1 MPDHR
6 SLRGAASSPAPPLP
20 QSQPTGLS
28 QGSDDVSIRSMRLK
42 VLYSFDNE
50 NKTNCLA
57 RWPQPLDIRTAYLD
71 ENTQIGVI
79 ELKTCIQAIVAASPE
94 LVAALGQDYTVY
106 AYDYSEYETPLV
118 GQGMLSWVL
127 ASSSTTPSAPAH
139 QSRTI
144 VTGRVCKNI
153 LGLFSSN
160 SQETLEVKLRLV
172 PVPTSLQSEYIESM
186 KKYRDISQMMPEGF
200 DPQAWTSFVQAN
212 PAILQLA
219 NKSRSQSPAVGSG
232 QTGEYGIEHVQ
243 RLLSGEGY
251 QQRNIESQSTQRA
264 KPELQ
269 RMPPQN
275 NNYATSDAAPQLPRM
290 PSPASSVA
298 SAATKKRRGRPPGP
312 NPRKSRVKTATRQAS
327 VDTGYASN
335 DERFDEGPN
344 RKRAKVMQA
353 QWSGNTDFGRQ
364 PESLRVAASTAASI
378 RIHQPTAVRPN
389 NSLTSSLDGPPRVPT
404 PTADPSNPMQRPQL
418 PVPRSNLRRESFA
431 IGKKEYASPY
441 DPVDTSVKLAES
453 AMTSPEASQAESSPV
468 DIASSPPVYR
478 GASTCPSSPN
488 LTAQAQHFE
497 DSGFMSGN
505 MDDLFENDEMRP
517 VDDEDLDVAAQY
529 SKRPNLSAPGE
540 AAAQLAEPKTSQ
552 QTHDL
557 QQPTAPHEQNPQSQQ
572 LHKLQ
577 RPNIPPQ
584 QAQQPYE
591 LPQPQQ
597 REDNAL
603 NAFRKPAR
611 GAAGLSRTAS
621 SGNLALPPVPAS
633 DPIRPTLNRS
643 QTWCGH
649 QAPHPA
655 SDMTLIPPVMETI
668 ERPLPRSRKGSEIGT
683 GSGVRRKQAIQSK
696 LASSVAAGEM
706 PPFCENCGAIETPT
720 WRKAWV
726 KIHSGTPEHVV
737 ISEEEGG
744 IIAWQTLQTDCNGI
758 ICLYRIV
765 KKSVLKT
772 DEGFTEIL
780 LCNPCGLW
788 LHTRKCMRPKEVWD
802 KTQNG
807 PDEKRKRGTSGKRH
821 RANSTSDQAA
831 NAAPNGSD
839 LHSRSSTS
847 ANDGRRDE
855 GAEAES
861 QLPPFKHRRAS
872 SQHTVSPQA
881 KRRIAEEASA
891 VAALER
897 AIRSSP
903 HKFRGTEHVPI
914 DVEDLTPQPTR
925 RVLFPSPTL
934 SEEAKSK
941 RNSVVE
947 GSSKGRNQN
956 SSNLFEVPDNDQADK
971 ENCPPAEDDGLDHL
985 FTEDF
990 HVTRATT
997 PTPTSSSGAH
1007 TFKTPKRSPNRLPPT
1022 TGDFFS
1028 SAAKALLRA
1037 PTTPRRTPAKEVQP
1051 LGELTPFTA
1060 HLNQLLSDA
1069 NNGNGSPGSNGFDF
1083 PSLPSLHNTPGRRT
1097 MDFDFSQFDS
1107 QDLLSTDVPMPSSP
1121 PAWFGVYEDPI
1132 EHGAESLWGDYGL
1145 PNSASTPPGDEEEV
1159 NGAKRPKTPGLV
1171 VDENGRARIDFQAI
1185 P

>member
-1 MPDHR
+1 M
-6 SLRGAASSPAPPLP
+6 
-20 QSQPTGLS
+20 
-28 QGSDDVSIRSMRLK
+28 
-42 VLYSFDNE
+42 LYSFDNE

-127 ASSSTTPSAPAH
+127 ASSSSTPSAPAH

-153 LGLFSSN
+153 MGLFSSN

-219 NKSRSQSPAVGSG
+219 NKSRSQSPAIGPG
-232 QTGEYGIEHVQ
+232 QAGVYGIEHVQ
-243 RLLSGEGY
+243 RLLNSEGY
-251 QQRNIESQSTQRA
+251 PQRNTDSQSTLQA

-269 RMPPQN
+269 RITPQN
-275 NNYATSDAAPQLPRM
+275 NNYAISDAASQLPRM

-344 RKRAKVMQA
+344 KKRAKVMQA

-378 RIHQPTAVRPN
+378 RIHQPTAMRPN
-389 NSLTSSLDGPPRVPT
+389 NSLTNSLEGPPRVPT
-404 PTADPSNPMQRPQL
+404 PIADSSNAMQRPQL
-418 PVPRSNLRRESFA
+418 PVSRSNLRRESFA

-441 DPVDTSVKLAES
+441 DPVDTSLKVTES

-468 DIASSPPVYR
+468 DIASSPPIYR
-478 GASTCPSSPN
+478 DASTCPSSPN
-488 LTAQAQHFE
+488 LTFQARHFE
-497 DSGFMSGN
+497 DSGFMSGT
-505 MDDLFENDEMRP
+505 MDELFENDEMRP
-517 VDDEDLDVAAQY
+517 IDDEDLDVAAQY
-529 SKRPNLSAPGE
+529 SKRPNLSALPAQGE
-540 AAAQLAEPKTSQ
+540 AAAQLADPKASE
-552 QTHDL
+552 QTHDP
-557 QQPTAPHEQNPQSQQ
+557 QQSTAPHEQNQQPQP
-572 LHKLQ
+572 
-577 RPNIPPQ
+577 PNIVSQ

-597 REDNAL
+597 REATSL
-603 NAFRKPAR
+603 TAFRKPAR

-655 SDMTLIPPVMETI
+655 SDMAPIPPVMETT
-668 ERPLPRSRKGSEIGT
+668 ERPVPRSRKGSDIGT

-780 LCNPCGLW
+780 LCNRKFWRPTKFQRKANLSAACGLW

-807 PDEKRKRGTSGKRH
+807 PDEKRKRGTSEKRH
-821 RANSTSDQAA
+821 KANPTSGQAA
-831 NAAPNGSD
+831 NAAPKGSGVRS
-839 LHSRSSTS
+839 HSTTS
-847 ANDGRRDE
+847 ANDGRGDDA
-855 GAEAES
+855 AEAEA

-872 SQHTVSPQA
+872 SQHTISPQA
-881 KRRIAEEASA
+881 KRRFAEEASA
-891 VAALER
+891 VAALEK

-934 SEEAKSK
+934 SEDAKSK

-947 GSSKGRNQN
+947 ASSKGRNQN
-956 SSNLFEVPDNDQADK
+956 SGNLFEVLDNEQADK

-985 FTEDF
+985 FTEDH

-1007 TFKTPKRSPNRLPPT
+1007 IFKTPKRTPNRLPPT

-1037 PTTPRRTPAKEVQP
+1037 PTTPRRTPAKDVQP

-1069 NNGNGSPGSNGFDF
+1069 NNGDGSPGSNGFDF

-1121 PAWFGVYEDPI
+1121 PAWFGVYEDSI
-1132 EHGAESLWGDYGL
+1132 EEGAGSLWGDYGL
-1145 PNSASTPPGDEEEV
+1145 PNSASTPPDEEEEV
-1159 NGAKRPKTPGLV
+1159 DGAKRPKTPGLV
-1171 VDENGRARIDFQAI
+1171 VDENGRARIDFQAMR
-1185 P
+1185 